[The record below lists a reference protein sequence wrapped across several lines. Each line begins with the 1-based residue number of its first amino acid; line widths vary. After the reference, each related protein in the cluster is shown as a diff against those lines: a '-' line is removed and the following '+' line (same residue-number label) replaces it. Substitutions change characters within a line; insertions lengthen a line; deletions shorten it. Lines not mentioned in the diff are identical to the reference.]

1 MLYLACFATNIGIW
15 MLTPVVVDWKG
26 TKTLRKDM
34 NILPFPLLYSFVVF
48 HMILISNRHPRE
60 IILVIFISFGICASY
75 EYTVKT
81 VQYNI
86 V

>member
-15 MLTPVVVDWKG
+15 MLTPVVVDWKE
-26 TKTLRKDM
+26 TKTLQKDM

-48 HMILISNRHPRE
+48 HLILISNRHPRE